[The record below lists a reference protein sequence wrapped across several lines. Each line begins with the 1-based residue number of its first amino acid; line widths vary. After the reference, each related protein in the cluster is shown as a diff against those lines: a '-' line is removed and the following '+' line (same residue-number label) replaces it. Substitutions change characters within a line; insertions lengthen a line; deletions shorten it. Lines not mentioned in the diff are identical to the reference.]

1 MERLRHILWL
11 FILFE
16 VGAILIFLPWL
27 RVWEFNYFLGEYPW
41 LRPILLH
48 PSLRGAITGLGALD
62 LVLAI
67 DLART
72 LMRPKAARIP
82 GA

>member
-1 MERLRHILWL
+1 MDRLRNILWL

-27 RVWEFNYFLGEYPW
+27 RVWEFNYFLGEYPS

-48 PSLRGAITGLGALD
+48 PSLRGAVTGLGALD
-62 LVLAI
+62 MALAI
-67 DLART
+67 DLLRM
-72 LMRPKAARIP
+72 LMRPKAAQVP
-82 GA
+82 SA